1 MKKAKKVAALFLALA
16 MAVSFAACSQG
27 STSSSAASSKT
38 SSEAASSADT
48 SSAASASASV
58 KTISDGTLTMS
69 TNAEFEPFEYKDNGQ
84 IVGIDVE
91 IANKVAEKLGL
102 KLKINDVDFDSLTME
117 LQTNK
122 CDFVAAGWSI
132 KPDRQKNVDFSDVYY
147 NASQAIIIPKG
158 SSIKAPADLNG
169 KTVGV
174 QQGTTGD
181 TYCTNEDGT
190 SEVKVGTVKRYN
202 KAPDAILDLINGRID
217 AVVIDDFP
225 ATKYVEKNSGKIEK
239 LNDALTNEQYA
250 IGVKKGNTAL
260 LDTING
266 VLKDMQSSGELDQI
280 IEKYKKD

>member
-1 MKKAKKVAALFLALA
+1 MKKAKKLAALFLAVA
-16 MAVSFAACSQG
+16 MTASLAACSQG
-27 STSSSAASSKT
+27 SASSSAASSEASINSSSADV
-38 SSEAASSADT
+38 SSEA
-48 SSAASASASV
+48 SAAASV
-58 KTISDGTLTMS
+58 QTITDGTLTMS
-69 TNAEFEPFEYKDNGQ
+69 TNAEFEPFEYKDNGN
-84 IVGIDVE
+84 IVGIDVD
-91 IANKVAEKLGL
+91 IANKIAQKLGL

-147 NASQAIIIPKG
+147 DASQAIIIPKG

-202 KAPDAILDLINGRID
+202 KGPDAILDLINGRID

-225 ATKYVEKNSGKIEK
+225 ATKYVGKNSDKIEK

-250 IGVKKGNTAL
+250 IGVKKGNKAL
-260 LDTING
+260 LDVING
-266 VLKDMQSSGELDQI
+266 VLKDMKSSGELDQI
-280 IEKYKKD
+280 VEKYKQD